1 MNLSPASI
9 LYASLVLVVA
19 VLLLVNPGLIMYQP
33 FFIFGIVLTAALIF
47 YFLVRQIGFWQTIL
61 IFILACAIGFIM
73 EYLGIH
79 DGKTF
84 TPYSYTDF
92 LGPQIFDIPIL
103 IPISWFTALTTAWMG
118 ARAIIGFGKRVS
130 GLIVILIAS
139 LLAVVYDLPIEYMA
153 MHVWD
158 SWNWEQGGPILNV
171 PTLNYIGWFV
181 TAFLVFGLGSRA
193 WRSINCDYRGYT
205 DLQIVCFSSFGLLLW
220 HTALSL
226 LGFS

>member
-19 VLLLVNPGLIMYQP
+19 VLLAINPSLIMHQP
-33 FFIFGIVLTAALIF
+33 VFLFGVALTAILIF
-47 YFLVRQIGFWQTIL
+47 YFLVRQIGFWQAML
-61 IFILACAIGFIM
+61 LFILASLIGFIM
-73 EYLGIH
+73 EYLGVH

-92 LGPQIFDIPIL
+92 LGPQIYNIPIL

-118 ARAIIGFGKRVS
+118 ARLIIGFGKRVS
-130 GLIVILIAS
+130 GLIIILVAS

-153 MHVWD
+153 MHVWN
-158 SWNWEQGGPILNV
+158 SWNWEQGGPLLSV
-171 PTLNYIGWFV
+171 PTLNFIGWFV

-193 WRSINCDYRGYT
+193 WRQINPSYKAYT
-205 DLQIVCFSSFGLLLW
+205 DLQVVCFSAFALLLW
-220 HTALSL
+220 HTALNL
-226 LGFS
+226 LGFG